1 MLVVFDLD
9 GTLIDSLRDLAD
21 SANEM
26 LAGYGGAPVDE
37 GRIGQMVGGG
47 ASVLVA
53 RVLAAA
59 GVEAAPAEALSRF
72 LAIYDRRLLNHSRP
86 YPGIADVLAELSSR
100 VTLGLLTNRPLDQSV
115 VMLDAFGFTKYFPH
129 QAGGDGPW
137 PRKPAPDGL
146 RWLMERAGD
155 TPGRTLLV
163 GDSLVDLMTARG
175 AGAGVCLARYG
186 FGFGEIPADA
196 LTGGEWVAETP
207 LAIPGIVTRSI
218 GGATPA
224 QPARA

>member
-9 GTLIDSLRDLAD
+9 GTLVDSLRDLAD

-26 LAGYGGAPVDE
+26 LAGFGGAPMDE
-37 GRIGQMVGGG
+37 GRVGRMVGSG
-47 ASVLVA
+47 ASALVA

-59 GVEAAPAEALSRF
+59 GIDPAPPDALSRF
-72 LAIYDRRLLNHSRP
+72 LAIYERRLLNHSRP
-86 YPGIADVLAELSSR
+86 YPGVAEVLADLSSW
-100 VTLGLLTNRPLDQSV
+100 VTLGLLTNRSLDQSV
-115 VMLDAFGFTKYFPH
+115 TMLEAFGLATYFPH

-146 RWLMERAGD
+146 QWLMQQAGE
-155 TPGRTLLV
+155 TPERTLLV

-175 AGAGVCLARYG
+175 AHAEIRLARYG

-207 LAIPGIVTRSI
+207 LAIPEIVAHSI
-218 GGATPA
+218 GGAPSGRPA
-224 QPARA
+224 GS